1 MRIKYKFLISDCC
14 YFVTFVEKAEDW
26 IYPSTGTKSSGC
38 GRERGRLVPGKF
50 RYLANR

>member
-1 MRIKYKFLISDCC
+1 MVLTEIKQNLFDYSGAQKSKRTLQLARFN
-14 YFVTFVEKAEDW
+14 W
-26 IYPSTGTKSSGC
+26 RKSSGC